1 MVYNRPMNNEIKKTL
16 NDFVVIQDVIESAF
30 EYWWAEEL
38 KKDPVL
44 VRHSKEEARIQWN
57 RGVLKGIESG
67 N

>member
-1 MVYNRPMNNEIKKTL
+1 MVYNRLMNNEIKKTL

-38 KKDPVL
+38 RRDPVL
-44 VRHSKEEARIQWN
+44 VRYSKEEARIQWN
-57 RGVLKGIESG
+57 RGVLKGIKSG

>member
-1 MVYNRPMNNEIKKTL
+1 MNNEIKKTL
-16 NDFVVIQDVIESAF
+16 NDFVVIHESAF
-30 EYWWAEEL
+30 EQWWAEEL

>member
-16 NDFVVIQDVIESAF
+16 NDFQVMPDVF
-30 EYWWAEEL
+30 EQWWAEEL

>member
-1 MVYNRPMNNEIKKTL
+1 MNNEIKKTL
-16 NDFVVIQDVIESAF
+16 NDFVVIQNVIESAF

-38 KKDPVL
+38 KKDPIL
-44 VRHSKEEARIQWN
+44 VRHSKEEARLHWN

>member
-16 NDFVVIQDVIESAF
+16 NDFVVIHESAF

>member
-1 MVYNRPMNNEIKKTL
+1 MVYNRPMNNEIKKTP
-16 NDFVVIQDVIESAF
+16 NDFVVIHESAF
-30 EYWWAEEL
+30 EFDYWWAEEL

>member
-1 MVYNRPMNNEIKKTL
+1 MNNEIKKTL
-16 NDFVVIQDVIESAF
+16 NDFVVIYESAF
-30 EYWWAEEL
+30 EQWWAEEL